1 MDESEW
7 IKALQDFNG
16 LLTSIATA
24 VWVIASLVAV
34 GLLKQW
40 GWFQRLVFHLSGSL
54 GSFPFSYLLQGDTY
68 PALDKMNV
76 HSI

>member
-24 VWVIASLVAV
+24 VWIIAGLVAV

-40 GWFQRLVFHLSGSL
+40 GWFQRLVFHLS
-54 GSFPFSYLLQGDTY
+54 
-68 PALDKMNV
+68 V
-76 HSI
+76 H